1 MLGIRRV
8 AGNLQTIY
16 TAGMKVGNVP
26 NLGGMRDYRC
36 ECCPAEYY
44 LHRLVVGL
52 V

>member
-16 TAGMKVGNVP
+16 IAGMKVGNVP

-36 ECCPAEYY
+36 ECCVAAIGAFFP
-44 LHRLVVGL
+44 G
-52 V
+52 